1 MSLSHI
7 GICTPNDYPTYVTSG
22 RMSDL
27 FFAEAVLGEPMRKK
41 MAKIT
46 GMKLYLQLPP
56 SIRIGEADRTG
67 DIRHGLRGIGN
78 VGIGRTGRGRLI
90 ESQAEIR
97 LEIEWLQRRCA
108 ILLQARGQLRRRS
121 QWFSPVL

>member
-41 MAKIT
+41 MAKTFGSMIFTLVLAGTHAMSARADDT
-46 GMKLYLQLPP
+46 GNANQTCE
-56 SIRIGEADRTG
+56 RIGKLLAEKK
-67 DIRHGLRGIGN
+67 IRRY
-78 VGIGRTGRGRLI
+78 RAA
-90 ESQAEIR
+90 S
-97 LEIEWLQRRCA
+97 
-108 ILLQARGQLRRRS
+108 
-121 QWFSPVL
+121 